1 MAFWGGG
8 VSEPRRNFKFLVD
21 LGGGDDFIP
30 TYTVMGVN
38 LPSMEIGT
46 AEVNFLNHQ
55 FHYPGRITYNTITV
69 KLIDAIDEEIS
80 AKILQK
86 ISEAGY
92 QIPSAQA
99 AAQTSLTPKS
109 QFGLGS
115 VQLRQLGGGTAGEV
129 KRAVYTLKN
138 TWIKKVDFEQ
148 SLEYSSESVSGIS
161 LELKYDFFTFEVDGG
176 IRPAGFEG
184 A

>member
-21 LGGGDDFIP
+21 LGGGDEFIP

-38 LPSMEIGT
+38 LPSIEIGA
-46 AEVNFLNHQ
+46 AEVNFLNHT

-69 KLIDAIDEEIS
+69 QLIDAIDEEVS
-80 AKILQK
+80 GKILQK
-86 ISEAGY
+86 ISDAGY

-115 VQLRQLGGGTAGEV
+115 VQLRQLGGGTSGAE

-148 SLEYSSESVSGIS
+148 SLEYSSENVSGIA
-161 LELKYDFFTFEVDGG
+161 LELQYDFFTFDIDGG
-176 IRPAGFEG
+176 MRPSGFEG